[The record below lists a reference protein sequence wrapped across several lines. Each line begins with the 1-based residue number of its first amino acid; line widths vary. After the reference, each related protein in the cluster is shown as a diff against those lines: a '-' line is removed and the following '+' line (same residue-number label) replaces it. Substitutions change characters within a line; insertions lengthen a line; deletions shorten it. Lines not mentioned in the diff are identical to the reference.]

1 MDGLVLQTLPQTVPG
16 LDTTETRA
24 AATVALLA
32 VTAFV
37 AGVVVPGA
45 ARRIRDRLMA
55 SRLETLVRSDAE
67 YGVGL
72 RLVHAVR
79 VVQVVVVL
87 SLATALLVVW
97 GQTGWAVAVVTAVGL
112 SLPALGQ
119 VGLTAAV
126 AVGAVVAL
134 RYLESVTDSLAE
146 EAGPLDRH
154 QGEVIFRVSQVA
166 LIIAAGGAALT
177 VWDLNPQGLLVGA
190 GFLGIVVGMAAR
202 QTLGSMIAGFVMMFS
217 RPFEVGDWVAIG
229 DEEGIV
235 TDITIVNTR
244 MENFDGEYVVLPND
258 AVSNSTIVN
267 RTRKGRLRVRLE
279 VGVDYTV
286 DPERAE
292 AVASEALQ
300 SVDEI
305 LTVPRPQVV
314 PTGFG
319 DSAIN
324 LELRFWIDKPS
335 ARRRWRS
342 RAAVLRAV
350 YAAFEREGV
359 KIPYP
364 QRELSGRQ
372 EQGGFRVQERPAEAT
387 DPEHPA
393 DPAPDLSEED

>member
-1 MDGLVLQTLPQTVPG
+1 MDGLLGQVLPQTVPG

-24 AATVALLA
+24 AATVALVALTA
-32 VTAFV
+32 VV
-37 AGVVVPGA
+37 AGVAVPAVG
-45 ARRIRDRLMA
+45 RRVRDQLLSGRLG
-55 SRLETLVRSDAE
+55 SLVDSDAE
-67 YGVGL
+67 YGLGL

-87 SLATALLVVW
+87 SSATALLVVW
-97 GQTGWAVAVVTAVGL
+97 GRTAWALAVVRAVGR
-112 SLPALGQ
+112 SLPRIGQ
-119 VGLTAAV
+119 VGLTVVVALV
-126 AVGAVVAL
+126 AVLAL
-134 RYLESVTDSLAE
+134 RYLDAATDSLAE
-146 EAGPLDRH
+146 ESGPLDRH

-166 LIIAAGGAALT
+166 LIVAAGVVALS
-177 VWDLNPQGLLVGA
+177 VWDVNPQGLLVGA

-202 QTLGSMIAGFVMMFS
+202 QTLGSMLAGFVMMFS

-244 MENFDGEYVVLPND
+244 LENFDGEFVVIPND

-292 AVASEALQ
+292 AVAAEALK
-300 SVDEI
+300 SVEEI
-305 LTVPRPQVV
+305 LAVPRPQVV
-314 PTGFG
+314 PTEFG
-319 DSAIN
+319 DSAIT

-342 RAAVLRAV
+342 RAAVLRSV
-350 YAAFEREGV
+350 YAAFDREDI
-359 KIPYP
+359 KIPFP
-364 QRELSGRQ
+364 QRELSGRR
-372 EQGGFRVQERPAEAT
+372 EQGGFRVRGRTAEAAPPEEST
-387 DPEHPA
+387 DTAPEP
-393 DPAPDLSEED
+393 SEED